1 LFYFYSGGITKNVEG
16 NLFSATLLSLSHK
29 GYVKFS
35 ESAEKKFTVT
45 MTGDTKNIPLTE
57 SEQTF
62 LSMIT
67 TVASHYNGSFT
78 MEQFKKYAKTDYK
91 YIDTNIN
98 GFLSSAKREISGRDY
113 YEKRPMYLTAIKLF
127 GMFGIFLSLM
137 VFAGSSSMSSTLV
150 YVPVAMIISGILLII
165 AGSAKQK
172 LSAKG
177 EVDYGTWHGLKKY
190 MLEFS
195 RMNEYGV
202 PQLELWEEYLVYA
215 TMMGISKK
223 VCSELKLVYP
233 ELNDNT
239 YLETNYSSSYMYYM
253 FGNHMG
259 YDDFGNAGTDFGL
272 SLSSTISDISGAATR
287 LAHPPSSS
295 SSGGGGFGGG
305 GGGFG
310 GGSFGGGG
318 GGFGGGG
325 GGGVG

>member
-1 LFYFYSGGITKNVEG
+1 
-16 NLFSATLLSLSHK
+16 
-29 GYVKFS
+29 
-35 ESAEKKFTVT
+35 
-45 MTGDTKNIPLTE
+45 
-57 SEQTF
+57 
-62 LSMIT
+62 
-67 TVASHYNGSFT
+67 
-78 MEQFKKYAKTDYK
+78 
-91 YIDTNIN
+91 
-98 GFLSSAKREISGRDY
+98 
-113 YEKRPMYLTAIKLF
+113 
-127 GMFGIFLSLM
+127 M

-165 AGSAKQK
+165 AGSVKQK
-172 LSAKG
+172 LSVKG

-195 RMNEYGV
+195 RLNEYGV

-259 YDDFGNAGTDFGL
+259 YHDFGNAGTDFG
-272 SLSSTISDISGAATR
+272 SALSSTISDISGAATR
-287 LAHPPSSS
+287 LAHPPSSGS
-295 SSGGGGFGGG
+295 GGGFGGGGGGLGGGGFGGG

-310 GGSFGGGG
+310 GG
-318 GGFGGGG
+318 
-325 GGGVG
+325 GGGVR